1 MEDGSSSPQVI
12 DQPDIYIK
20 GKQRGNGQF
29 ATTHEAVNARN
40 AQSVILK
47 EPLERGAVYE
57 KEFTAEAKTLA
68 KLEHPNILPILNVYT
83 EKDGT
88 PVIVTKKISGPNF
101 DEYLTQKNETGQLIP
116 ISDDEKLHLIE
127 QVSSAVDYVNGENVL
142 HRDIKPKNILV
153 SHGNAYLADF
163 GSSSP
168 VINEEN
174 GTHESGMVVGS
185 PAFMSPEQVQG
196 IEKPGDSEEYAVAL
210 LAYTV
215 LTGKT
220 VYEYTPTD
228 PAQNKTNEITQKMF
242 AVATR
247 NGLPEGA
254 KAKLMEKYP
263 ATIDVFNKGL
273 ARKPEDRYQTATEF
287 AKALGESIKMKK

>member
-1 MEDGSSSPQVI
+1 MEDSSSTPQVI
-12 DQPDIYIK
+12 SQPDIYIK

-29 ATTHEAVNARN
+29 ANIHEAVNARN
-40 AQSVILK
+40 AQTVVLK
-47 EPLERGAVYE
+47 EPLVKGPAFE
-57 KEFTAEAKTLA
+57 KEFMAEAKTLA
-68 KLEHPNILPILNVYT
+68 RLEHPNILPILNVYQ

-101 DEYLTQKNETGQLIP
+101 DEYIRQTNEKGQPIP
-116 ISDDEKLHLIE
+116 IPDDEKLRLIE
-127 QVSSAVDYVNGENVL
+127 QVSSAVDYVNSENIL
-142 HRDIKPKNILV
+142 HRDIKPKNVLI

-163 GSSSP
+163 GNSSP
-168 VINEEN
+168 VINKEN
-174 GTHESGMVVGS
+174 GTQDTDMTIGS

-220 VYEYTPTD
+220 VYEYTPIPD
-228 PAQNKTNEITQKMF
+228 PAQNKMNEITQKMV

-247 NGLPEGA
+247 NGLPEEA

-263 ATIDVFNKGL
+263 TTIDVFNKGL
-273 ARKPEDRYQTATEF
+273 ALKPEDRYQTATEF
-287 AKALGESIKMKK
+287 AHALEGAMKNK